1 MSMETVE
8 EIRKQANSFLAK
20 EEKEFRSTIIL
31 TNSDTVLFG
40 TRDNEGRRPKRV
52 PKKYDDY
59 CNIQDDESE
68 PAAKK
73 IKHRTSNNN
82 LTNDT
87 ALSKSEPMMSE
98 VTSDRQKDNH
108 LMSNDDLSIVK
119 EEVKRMFHVS
129 VDIQRL
135 FFFDDIEPWCLV
147 HCLYKCAC
155 KGRITD
161 GEAFKYDNLVVD
173 PSNLSEEYVNE
184 KNAQQIVQDKK
195 RIQMMTRSDHSYH
208 LYQDPMKSQKRRLY
222 QDYIITPPPPNYPYS
237 RDELEYLKL
246 SLDEERSCSLKAIV
260 DTPNINDI
268 DSSILSHD
276 HNPTIEIVNIN
287 QLFNMG
293 MGPIFI
299 NIYDAEINRSNP
311 ILCSIINK
319 KNALLYFDGCA
330 YFVDKTSIDINNL
343 SFDSKVKKIEYPIFI
358 LQSKEEVSLTA
369 STSVSGDFAELLYE
383 RTDNAIIEVED
394 IETLH
399 DISNII
405 ENILRNVRLK
415 IEKRLDGK
423 ECSSHVLKQ
432 LSMTTLDRASPTS
445 LFSSSSSSFYQ
456 NNPSTYEASPP
467 GLQTETMK
475 EFNSIFSVRM
485 QRLCA
490 VIKSNTLGLRPSDEL
505 LNKFYI
511 YRWDYLLK
519 AFEEDLIQLWQATLV
534 CKNGATFVL
543 MVLSDTNNVPQIE
556 NIQQENIIN
565 IKMLQELNVKP
576 TEITKLILLRIENT
590 CTKNMAV
597 LLYGC
602 RGYFRLC
609 GILNSKEEYVNGFVA
624 KPNRKTHPRLTEKI
638 RNVYDMWHESK
649 KKRNREHIK
658 KKISIQHVVM
668 PSNDTSMSD
677 NSLSKKVGLEI

>member
-1 MSMETVE
+1 METVE

-31 TNSDTVLFG
+31 TDCDTVLFG
-40 TRDNEGRRPKRV
+40 TRNNEGRRPKRV

-59 CNIQDDESE
+59 CNIQDEENE
-68 PAAKK
+68 PAAKIIKLK
-73 IKHRTSNNN
+73 ISNANG
-82 LTNDT
+82 TNAT
-87 ALSKSEPMMSE
+87 ALTKSEPKLSE
-98 VTSDRQKDNH
+98 VTSHRQKDKH

-119 EEVKRMFHVS
+119 EELKRMLHVS

-135 FFFDDIEPWCLV
+135 AFFDDIEPWCLV

-155 KGRITD
+155 KGKITD
-161 GEAFKYDNLVVD
+161 GEAFKYDNLVLD
-173 PSNLSEEYVNE
+173 NSNLSGEYADE
-184 KNAQQIVQDKK
+184 KNFQQNVQDKK

-208 LYQDPMKSQKRRLY
+208 SYQDPMKSQKRRLY

-237 RDELEYLKL
+237 REELEYLKL
-246 SLDEERSCSLKAIV
+246 SLDEERSCTVKSNV
-260 DTPNINDI
+260 DTSNINDI
-268 DSSILSHD
+268 DSSILFHD
-276 HNPTIEIVNIN
+276 YNPKIEIVNIH

-293 MGPIFI
+293 IGPIFI
-299 NIYDAEINRSNP
+299 NIYDAKINRSNP
-311 ILCSIINK
+311 ILRSIIIK
-319 KNALLYFDGCA
+319 KNALVFFDGCA

-343 SFDSKVKKIEYPIFI
+343 SFDSKVVKIEHPIFI
-358 LQSKEEVSLTA
+358 LQSKEDVSL
-369 STSVSGDFAELLYE
+369 STSKAFSGDFAELLYKK
-383 RTDNAIIEVED
+383 TANTIIEVKD

-399 DISNII
+399 EISSII
-405 ENILRNVRLK
+405 EIILRNVRRK
-415 IEKRLDGK
+415 IEKRLGGNEK
-423 ECSSHVLKQ
+423 SLHAFNK
-432 LSMTTLDRASPTS
+432 LSLISRERASPTS
-445 LFSSSSSSFYQ
+445 SFSSSSTSIYQ
-456 NNPSTYEASPP
+456 NNSFPHEAPPP
-467 GLQTETMK
+467 GLKIETMK

-519 AFEEDLIQLWQATLV
+519 AFEEDLIQLWQATLE
-534 CKNGATFVL
+534 CKNGASFVF

-556 NIQQENIIN
+556 NVQQENIIN
-565 IKMLQELNVKP
+565 IKKLKEFNVKA
-576 TEITKLILLRIENT
+576 TELSKLILLRIENA

-609 GILNSKEEYVNGFVA
+609 GILNSKQEYVNGFVA

-638 RNVYDMWHESK
+638 QDVYDMWHESK
-649 KKRNREHIK
+649 RKHNRENIK

-668 PSNDTSMSD
+668 PSSDNRMSD
-677 NSLSKKVGLEI
+677 NSIKKKVDL